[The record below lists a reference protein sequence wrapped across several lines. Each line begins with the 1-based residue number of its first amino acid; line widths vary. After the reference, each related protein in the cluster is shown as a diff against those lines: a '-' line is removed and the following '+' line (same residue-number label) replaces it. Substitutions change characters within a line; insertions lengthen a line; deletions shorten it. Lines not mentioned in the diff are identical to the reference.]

1 MPTYRFQEITHQVT
15 KSVPCTVCGKR
26 VRRQR
31 TFFQTINPFNK
42 NAEGQ
47 VKTLPE
53 IMRELVAE
61 GTDWQA
67 EPETHSKCQIGAAA

>member
-67 EPETHSKCQIGAAA
+67 EPETHSKCENGAAA